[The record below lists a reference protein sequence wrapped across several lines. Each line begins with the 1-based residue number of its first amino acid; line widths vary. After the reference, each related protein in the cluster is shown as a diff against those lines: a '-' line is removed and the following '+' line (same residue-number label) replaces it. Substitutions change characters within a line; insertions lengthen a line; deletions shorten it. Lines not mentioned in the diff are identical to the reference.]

1 MRRRNGH
8 SILLGGIGGD
18 AHSVGLK
25 VLHQALT
32 ANGYRVHFLGT
43 QNRVEEILRRAPEF
57 DVVMISNMD
66 GHAAHYLRDFRRPAS
81 TGRRGPLWYLG
92 GNLTIDEGE
101 GCGELFEGL
110 GFDRVYPKFVD
121 LTTVLAALAQDLQGV
136 EPVSRPGWSSGSR
149 MARLD
154 DTRFFAERE
163 EVLAAWPTGE
173 AARSLEENAAFL
185 GAQPSFPALL
195 EDSRTGRRPMVIQ
208 PRSGVPGVDEQIGL
222 FRRFRGQGAPGVS
235 YQVDSLTRNNNYAG
249 AAEAIAE
256 SARTGRSVLNGF
268 PVVNHGVPALRRVA
282 AEIGLPLQTRHS
294 TRDPRLLAEISYAG
308 GVTGFEGGAICYNL
322 PYYKDYPLRDA
333 IAAWKY
339 VDRLTGLYFERY
351 GIALDREF
359 FGTLTATLLPPCI
372 PLVTN
377 IAESVLAASQGAR
390 CVSLGYAE
398 QGHRAQDIA
407 AIRVQAEL
415 ARAILDE
422 MGYGDVAVHTVF
434 YQYMAAFPLSG
445 ERAEELIF
453 ASAVTA
459 ALAGATR
466 LITKTPVESR
476 KIPTLSDN
484 LRGLELSQLGASL
497 AGRYTVA
504 EEAVET
510 EANILRREVLAIWES
525 LLEAGRGDFE
535 AGLVRG
541 FELGLVDIPFAPSIH
556 NRGEV
561 VTARDAEGAVRFLHM
576 GNLRFDAELRDFHE
590 QRMAERRRAEGMA
603 SRDRDYLL
611 VESDVLRI
619 ARGRYDV
626 WPLDGDV
633 ADPVL
638 DEVFPR
644 RAIA

>member
-1 MRRRNGH
+1 MRRRTGY

-25 VLHQALT
+25 ILHQALT

-81 TGRRGPLWYLG
+81 DGRRGPLWYLG

-101 GCGELFEGL
+101 GCGEHFEGL

-121 LTTVLAALAQDLQGV
+121 LTTVLAALAQDLHGV
-136 EPVSRPGWSSGSR
+136 EPVARPGWSAGS
-149 MARLD
+149 LLTED
-154 DTRFFAERE
+154 RFLRERE

-173 AARSLEENAAFL
+173 AARPLDDNAAFL

-195 EDSRTGRRPMVIQ
+195 GEARTGRRPMVIQ
-208 PRSGVPGVDEQIGL
+208 PRSGVPNVDHQIEL
-222 FRRFRGQGAPGVS
+222 FRRFREQGAPGVS
-235 YQVDSLTRNNNYAG
+235 YQVDSLTRNNNYSG

-256 SARTGRSVLNGF
+256 SARTGRAVLNGF
-268 PVVNHGVPALRRVA
+268 PVVNHGVPELRRVA

-339 VDRLTGLYFERY
+339 VDRLTGFYFERY
-351 GIALDREF
+351 GIVLDREF

-377 IAESVLAASQGAR
+377 IAEAVLAAGQGSR

-398 QGHRAQDIA
+398 QGNRAQDIA

-415 ARAILDE
+415 AREILDG
-422 MGYGDVAVHTVF
+422 MGYEDMAVHTVF
-434 YQYMAAFPLSG
+434 YQYMAAFPLSR

-459 ALAGATR
+459 VLAGATR
-466 LITKTPVESR
+466 LITKTPAESR
-476 KIPTLSDN
+476 KIPTVADN
-484 LRGLELSQLGASL
+484 LRGLELAQLGAAL
-497 AGRYTVA
+497 ADRYTVPEA
-504 EEAVET
+504 EVEA
-510 EANILRREVLAIWES
+510 EARILRREVTAIWES
-525 LLEAGRGDFE
+525 LLEHGRGDFE
-535 AGLVRG
+535 TGLVRG
-541 FELGLVDIPFAPSIH
+541 FELGLVDIPFAPSVH

-561 VTARDAEGAVRFLHM
+561 VTARDVQGAVRFLHT

-590 QRMAERRRAEGMA
+590 QKMAERRHAERLV

-619 ARGRYDV
+619 ARGRHDV

-638 DEVFPR
+638 REVFPE